1 LIVRLLREPLLQ
13 FLALGA
19 MLFAL
24 YGLTGKRSA
33 EAPEKIVVSAERVA
47 NLGDGFARTWRR
59 LPNQQELQGLIED
72 YIRDEVFYREGRAAG
87 LDRDDVIIRR
97 RVRQKM
103 EFVADEM
110 SVPEPSDEQ
119 LAAYLASNPE
129 RFRAEDQLTFHQVF
143 LSATRRANTIDS
155 DSKQVASILAR
166 AGAAADATELGDPF
180 LLGDEF
186 RDVSPSKVTSIFGES
201 FAKHISVMERGSW
214 QGPFLRASGSIS
226 SSSANGSWETCR
238 RSMPSGRS
246 SSASGRTRAVW
257 RPNKSFMPRFGAA
270 TKSWSRSPRQKR
282 RRPPA
287 DESLPLD
294 LCCCRGAAG
303 ATRTLG

>member
-24 YGLTGKRSA
+24 YGLAGKRSA
-33 EAPEKIVVSAERVA
+33 EAPEKIVVSASRVA

-59 LPNQQELQGLIED
+59 LPNQPELQGLIED

-103 EFVADEM
+103 EFLADDM

-155 DSKQVASILAR
+155 DSEQIASILA
-166 AGAAADATELGDPF
+166 GADGAVDATVLGDPF
-180 LLGDEF
+180 LLGEEF
-186 RDVSPSKVTSIFGES
+186 RSVSPSKVTSIFGES
-201 FAKHISVMERGSW
+201 FAKQISVMEKGRW
-214 QGPFLRASGSIS
+214 QGPIS
-226 SSSANGSWETCR
+226 SGFGQHFVFISEWV
-238 RSMPSGRS
+238 SGNL
-246 SSASGRTRAVW
+246 
-257 RPNKSFMPRFGAA
+257 P
-270 TKSWSRSPRQKR
+270 
-282 RRPPA
+282 
-287 DESLPLD
+287 PLD
-294 LCCCRGAAG
+294 AVRPVVHREWANARRLEAEQKLYASLRNRYEIVVEEPRAKAAE
-303 ATRTLG
+303 AASR

>member
-24 YGLTGKRSA
+24 YGLAGKRSA
-33 EAPEKIVVSAERVA
+33 EAPEKIVVSASRVA

-59 LPNQQELQGLIED
+59 LPNEQELQGLIED

-103 EFVADEM
+103 EFLADDM

-119 LAAYLASNPE
+119 LASYLASNPE
-129 RFRAEDQLTFHQVF
+129 RFKAEDQLTFHQVF

-155 DSKQVASILAR
+155 DSKQIAGILAR
-166 AGAAADATELGDPF
+166 ADGAVDATVLGDPF
-180 LLGDEF
+180 LLGEEF
-186 RDVSPSKVTSIFGES
+186 RNVSPSKVTSIFGES
-201 FAKHISVMERGSW
+201 FAKQISVMEKGRWRG
-214 QGPFLRASGSIS
+214 PIS
-226 SSSANGSWETCR
+226 SGFGQHFVFISEWV
-238 RSMPSGRS
+238 SGNL
-246 SSASGRTRAVW
+246 
-257 RPNKSFMPRFGAA
+257 P
-270 TKSWSRSPRQKR
+270 
-282 RRPPA
+282 
-287 DESLPLD
+287 PLD
-294 LCCCRGAAG
+294 AVRPVVHREWANARRLEAEQKLYASLRNRYEIVVEEPRAKAAE
-303 ATRTLG
+303 AASR